1 VTNRTDE
8 HGRKHSELETVLEI
22 WSRRKRVALMVFAA
36 FFAAAASL
44 TVSLP
49 DLYRATATVLV
60 ETRQVSETLVQPT
73 LTAELETRIQTIR
86 QEVMS
91 RTRLWNLITQFD
103 LYQNL
108 KKKGVPFDKIID
120 QMRRDID
127 LELKGV
133 EPQASGRSPTIAF
146 EIGYSGRDPQIVAS
160 VANLLASFYISENTK
175 IREGQAVRTAEFLK
189 AQLADIKK
197 EMDEQEQR
205 VSEFNFSHL
214 GELPQQVTA
223 NLASL
228 ERLNTQLRL
237 NGENQ
242 VRTMDRR
249 DRLERQL
256 TDAALAAPA
265 SPAAGAAHPRA
276 GELANLRR
284 QLDELR
290 AKFTDQYPDVVRLR
304 TELAA
309 LERQIAQ
316 SPVPASTATSPAA
329 EGTVDRKALILQS
342 MADADRELTA
352 LKNEEMA
359 LRRSVNSFEQR
370 VENVPKRQE
379 EVQTLS
385 RDYNTT
391 KERYE
396 TMLKR
401 YEEAQ
406 LAANLEQGQK
416 VEQFRILDAAIPPR
430 DPAAPSRPR
439 LFAIGL
445 FLAIGMAVG
454 AVLLAERI
462 DTAFHNIED
471 LRAFVSVPTLFSI
484 PLIATAADRRRR
496 WRRLALTTV
505 SVIVG
510 LTLIIA
516 GSHAVGRGNEQIAR
530 LAARGHA

>member
-1 VTNRTDE
+1 
-8 HGRKHSELETVLEI
+8 
-22 WSRRKRVALMVFAA
+22 
-36 FFAAAASL
+36 
-44 TVSLP
+44 
-49 DLYRATATVLV
+49 
-60 ETRQVSETLVQPT
+60 
-73 LTAELETRIQTIR
+73 
-86 QEVMS
+86 
-91 RTRLWNLITQFD
+91 
-103 LYQNL
+103 
-108 KKKGVPFDKIID
+108 
-120 QMRRDID
+120 
-127 LELKGV
+127 
-133 EPQASGRSPTIAF
+133 
-146 EIGYSGRDPQIVAS
+146 
-160 VANLLASFYISENTK
+160 
-175 IREGQAVRTAEFLK
+175 
-189 AQLADIKK
+189 
-197 EMDEQEQR
+197 
-205 VSEFNFSHL
+205 
-214 GELPQQVTA
+214 
-223 NLASL
+223 
-228 ERLNTQLRL
+228 
-237 NGENQ
+237 
-242 VRTMDRR
+242 
-249 DRLERQL
+249 
-256 TDAALAAPA
+256 
-265 SPAAGAAHPRA
+265 
-276 GELANLRR
+276 
-284 QLDELR
+284 
-290 AKFTDQYPDVVRLR
+290 
-304 TELAA
+304 
-309 LERQIAQ
+309 
-316 SPVPASTATSPAA
+316 
-329 EGTVDRKALILQS
+329 

-516 GSHAVGRGNEQIAR
+516 GSHAAGRGNEQIAR
-530 LAARGHA
+530 AKGDEMEPLDVAVGSWCQYRPRRTATALDKWKSLNRSSASLHRIPSRPINTVRSATAWSGGGRSPASRCSP